1 MSPQSLNRAKRVEV
15 GAYSLSDM
23 TRVYSTED
31 GDLRRSGKRQRKGAT
46 VAPGA
51 AQGHPADGVVRVE
64 RRRGGRGAGWV
75 TLVTGLPGDTKTWL
89 KDLKKLCGAGGA
101 LREGAVEVQGDHAE
115 RLIEHLTAQGLR
127 VRRVGG

>member
-15 GAYSLSDM
+15 GTYSLSNM

-75 TLVTGLPGDTKTWL
+75 
-89 KDLKKLCGAGGA
+89 
-101 LREGAVEVQGDHAE
+101 
-115 RLIEHLTAQGLR
+115 
-127 VRRVGG
+127 

>member
-1 MSPQSLNRAKRVEV
+1 M
-15 GAYSLSDM
+15 
-23 TRVYSTED
+23 
-31 GDLRRSGKRQRKGAT
+31 GAT
-46 VAPGA
+46 GAPGA

-115 RLIEHLTAQGLR
+115 RLIEHLTAQSFR